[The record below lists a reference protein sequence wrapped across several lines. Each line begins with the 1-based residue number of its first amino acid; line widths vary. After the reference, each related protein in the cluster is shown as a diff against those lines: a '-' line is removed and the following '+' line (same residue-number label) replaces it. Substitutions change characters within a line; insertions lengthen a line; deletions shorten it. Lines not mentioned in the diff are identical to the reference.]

1 MNHDS
6 PTEIRRAMEAA
17 GIALKKRWGQNFMIN
32 RGARRKI
39 VELLDPQPGEVIW
52 EIGAG
57 LGALTEM
64 IAPAAGS
71 TVAFESDHGLVRH
84 LRSAFAGADVRVVAG
99 DFLQTREQAAAEYG
113 PPQRVA
119 GNLPYAS
126 GAAIV
131 AALVEHGPPA
141 GRMVFTLQKEVV
153 DRMRA
158 APGSREYSSFS
169 AICQAFHTVAGHGD
183 LQPGSFYPAP
193 EVQSGVVTLD
203 ARADAGRVRDRDVFF
218 TLVRAAF
225 SARRKTLRNNLLR
238 SSPFPLAKRDLLAA
252 VQGMGIEAGV
262 RAETLSADQ
271 LAAVS
276 ERIAALVRRA
286 GGAS

>member
-1 MNHDS
+1 
-6 PTEIRRAMEAA
+6 MEAA
-17 GIALKKRWGQNFMIN
+17 GISLKKRWGQNFMIN

-39 VELLDPQPGEVIW
+39 VELLDPQPGEAVW

-64 IAPAAGS
+64 IAPLTGA

-84 LRSAFAGADVRVVAG
+84 LRAAFSGANVQVVAG
-99 DFLQTREQAAAEYG
+99 DFLETREQAAAEHG
-113 PPQRVA
+113 TPQRVA
-119 GNLPYAS
+119 GNLPYSS

-153 DRMRA
+153 ERMCA
-158 APGSREYSSFS
+158 APGSRAYSSFS
-169 AICQAFHTVAGHGD
+169 AICQAFHTVAGRGD
-183 LQPGSFYPAP
+183 LQPGSFFPAP
-193 EVQSGVVTLD
+193 EVQSGVVTMD
-203 ARADAGRVRDRDVFF
+203 ARADAGRVRDRAAFF

-238 SSPFPLAKRDLLAA
+238 ASPFPLAKRDLLA
-252 VQGMGIEAGV
+252 VLQHQGIEAGV
-262 RAETLSADQ
+262 RAEALSADD

-276 ERIAALVRRA
+276 ERIAALVRRFA
-286 GGAS
+286 GES